1 MTHIKLFLTVVIAVA
16 CVGVAHGETAIVNVP
31 AEDVS
36 TSDSVLTISV
46 TPPSATIGKR
56 VDRAFLEVVI
66 EIDESANDDFNDF
79 PILELYQE
87 GSEMPKQTLLLS
99 AGHDGVVRL
108 DVTRFVRGWSGNEA
122 RTFVLGRVSED
133 NATAFS
139 LGTDGPWGSAKARLV
154 TRYSNRDGTSV
165 AADVE

>member
-1 MTHIKLFLTVVIAVA
+1 MRQIKLLSSVLLVMA
-16 CVGVAHGETAIVNVP
+16 CIGVAHSEVAVVNVP
-31 AEDVS
+31 AESVT

-99 AGHDGVVRL
+99 KGHDGVVRV
-108 DVTRFVRGWSGNEA
+108 DVTRFVRAWSDDGA

-139 LGTDGPWGSAKARLV
+139 LGAGGEWGSAKARLV
-154 TRYSNRDGTSV
+154 VRYSNRDGTSV